1 METHSLE
8 AFDAEAA
15 AFARTLAPRQDGATI
30 VALSGELGAGKTT
43 FVQAVARACGV
54 QEPVQS
60 PTFVIMQM
68 YDIADSGTGF
78 ARLIH
83 IDAYRLNNAHDI
95 EILGWKELAA
105 DPRNLICIEWP
116 EQVAGVVPETAQK
129 VTLEGNGDSR
139 RIIYGI
145 AR

>member
-15 AFARTLAPRQDGATI
+15 AFARTLVPRHGGATI
-30 VALSGELGAGKTT
+30 VALSGDLGAGKTT
-43 FVQAVARACGV
+43 FVQAVARVLGV
-54 QEPVQS
+54 REPVQS
-60 PTFVIMQM
+60 PTFVIMQV
-68 YDIADSGTGF
+68 YDIIDSGTGF
-78 ARLIH
+78 TRLVH
-83 IDAYRLNNAHDI
+83 IDAYRLHGAHDI
-95 EILGWKELAA
+95 EVLGWKELAA
-105 DPRNLICIEWP
+105 DPHNLIFIEWP